1 MAGRRHVLII
11 GGGYSG
17 VALTLA
23 LLRRDAPNLD
33 VTLIEAGTK
42 LGRGLA
48 YTTERDFC
56 LLNSP
61 AGSMSIMPDDPLHF
75 VRWLEANGLDATPH
89 TFARRHEFGSY
100 IEDSLIRAIDD
111 RWRARSRLRL
121 RIGTGAR
128 EVMPQPNGFSVVLDD
143 DERFACDAVVLAT
156 GHLPVGDPLAPW
168 LPATAA
174 RYIRASQDEGQL
186 AAIST
191 GESVLLLGTGL
202 TMVDVALTLHRN
214 GHREPI
220 HAVSRRGL
228 PPQAHG
234 HNAVPLPAM
243 LAMKLEK
250 SIDCRSVRSSLRALR
265 RLADQAERAGSD
277 WRSVIDAARGEM
289 PRFWSQLP
297 DAERRRF
304 VRLLRPYWETH
315 RHRMAPAASDEIGQ
329 LLQNG
334 RLRIQAASIAHA
346 RDRGNCIRVALRP
359 RGSDRKLEYRYD
371 WVVQCTGPGVPE
383 ARGAGV
389 IGRLLE
395 LGLLRR
401 DGLGLG
407 LESAPDGTAIG
418 EHGRVP
424 GLYLL
429 GPARRPYDWEQTAG
443 PELRH
448 SAERLAATLESE
460 WIGGQI
466 SMPAAS
472 TPEQRSPVQSRS
484 PA

>member
-33 VTLIEAGTK
+33 ITLVEAGNK

-48 YTTERDFC
+48 YATERDFC

-75 VRWLEANGLDATPH
+75 VRWLQANGIDATPH
-89 TFARRHEFGSY
+89 TFARRHDFGTY

-128 EVMPQPNGFSVVLDD
+128 EVVPQPTGFTVVLDD
-143 DERFACDAVVLAT
+143 GERFACNAVVLAA
-156 GHLPVGDPLAPW
+156 GHLPVGDPLASC

-174 RYIRASQDEGQL
+174 RYLRAPQDEEQL
-186 AAIST
+186 AAIAA
-191 GESVLLLGTGL
+191 GDSVLLLGTGL

-214 GHREPI
+214 GHRAPI
-220 HAVSRRGL
+220 HAISRRGL
-228 PPQAHG
+228 LPQAHE
-234 HNAVPLPAM
+234 HDAVPLPAT
-243 LAMKLEK
+243 LAMKLAK
-250 SIDCRSVRSSLRALR
+250 SDRLPLPASESARAAAAGGPGGTSR
-265 RLADQAERAGSD
+265 HRLAIRHRRGSRRNAALLVSFADCGTAPLRTPAAPVLGNAPASYGAGRLGRDQAAAAKRPAQDPGRSDCACQGSRQLHPCRAA
-277 WRSVIDAARGEM
+277 AAR
-289 PRFWSQLP
+289 
-297 DAERRRF
+297 
-304 VRLLRPYWETH
+304 VR
-315 RHRMAPAASDEIGQ
+315 PA
-329 LLQNG
+329 
-334 RLRIQAASIAHA
+334 
-346 RDRGNCIRVALRP
+346 
-359 RGSDRKLEYRYD
+359 LEYRYD
-371 WVVQCTGPGVPE
+371 WVVQCTGPGASE

-395 LGLLRR
+395 LDLLRH
-401 DGLGLG
+401 DALGLG
-407 LESAPDGTAIG
+407 LESASDGTAIG
-418 EHGRVP
+418 NHGRTP

-429 GPARRPYDWEQTAG
+429 GPARRPYDWEQTAA
-443 PELRH
+443 PELRQ
-448 SAERLAATLESE
+448 SAERLAATLESD
-460 WIGGQI
+460 WIGGR
-466 SMPAAS
+466 MPIPAVAN
-472 TPEQRSPVQSRS
+472 PEQRLQVQSRT

>member
-33 VTLIEAGTK
+33 VTLVEAGNK

-48 YTTERDFC
+48 YATERDFC

-61 AGSMSIMPDDPLHF
+61 AGTMSLMPDDPLHF
-75 VRWLEANGLDATPH
+75 VRWLQANGVDTTPH
-89 TFARRHEFGSY
+89 TFARRHDFGSY

-128 EVMPQPNGFSVVLDD
+128 EVVPQPTGFSVVLDD
-143 DERFACDAVVLAT
+143 DERFACDAVVLAA
-156 GHLPVGDPLAPW
+156 GHLAVGDPLASW
-168 LPATAA
+168 LPVTAA
-174 RYIRASQDEGQL
+174 RYIRASQDEKQL
-186 AAIST
+186 AAISAGDT
-191 GESVLLLGTGL
+191 VLLLGTGL

-220 HAVSRRGL
+220 QAVSRRGL
-228 PPQAHG
+228 LPQAHE
-234 HNAVPLPAM
+234 HEAVPLPAM
-243 LAMKLEK
+243 LAMKLEE

-265 RLADQAERAGSD
+265 RLADQAEGAGSG
-277 WRSVIDAARGEM
+277 WRPVIDAARGEM
-289 PRFWSQLP
+289 PRFWFQLP
-297 DAERRRF
+297 VAERRRF
-304 VRLLRPYWETH
+304 VRVLRPYWETH
-315 RHRMAPAASDEIGQ
+315 RHRMAPAVADEIGQ
-329 LLQNG
+329 LLQSS

-359 RGSDRKLEYRYD
+359 RGTDRKLEYRYD
-371 WVVQCTGPGVPE
+371 WVVQCTGPGALEV
-383 ARGAGV
+383 RGTGV

-395 LGLLRR
+395 QGLLQR
-401 DGLGLG
+401 DELGLG

-418 EHGRVP
+418 EDGRVP

-429 GPARRPYDWEQTAG
+429 GPARRPYDWEQTAA

-460 WIGGQI
+460 WIGGRM
-466 SMPAAS
+466 SMPAIAS
-472 TPEQRSPVQSRS
+472 PEQRSLVHGRS
-484 PA
+484 PV